1 MSNGGNTES
10 TTGDS
15 RAGWDFFVSYT
26 AADRP
31 WAEWISWQLEE
42 AGYRVLVQ
50 AWDFVAGTNWQI
62 RMQQGVQRAQRTVAV
77 LSDAYLTSVYGQTE
91 WQAAHAA
98 DPHGFGRKLLPV
110 RVEDCLRPGLLGAV
124 VSIDLFNHDAHQ
136 AGRYLLDH
144 VRHALTGRAKPTSP
158 PGFPVHRPN
167 APTREPAFPTTDPEP
182 ADTTL
187 APDDRQSLEDLLAQ
201 QRRTLGHDATRTLAT
216 AHLLGLALVNLGN
229 HTAARALLDDT
240 LTRRRATL
248 GHDHTDTLRTAHL
261 LGWTLDRLGDHTAA
275 RTLLDDTLTRRRA
288 TLGHNH
294 PSTLATAKLLGWT
307 LGNLGD
313 HTAARALLD
322 DTLTRRRATLGHDH
336 PSTLETAHRLG
347 WTLDKLGD
355 HTAARTLLDDTLT
368 RQRHTLGH
376 DHASALAT
384 AKLLEWTLDK
394 RGKRHSRRQRSTR
407 WQRAPD
413 AG

>member
-1 MSNGGNTES
+1 M
-10 TTGDS
+10 TGRDDADDTAS
-15 RAGWDFFVSYT
+15 SDPSWDFFVSYT

-136 AGRYLLDH
+136 AGRHLLDH
-144 VRHALTGRAKPTSP
+144 VRHALAGRAKPTSP

-201 QRRTLGHDATRTLAT
+201 QRRTLGHD
-216 AHLLGLALVNLGN
+216 
-229 HTAARALLDDT
+229 
-240 LTRRRATL
+240 
-248 GHDHTDTLRTAHL
+248 
-261 LGWTLDRLGDHTAA
+261 
-275 RTLLDDTLTRRRA
+275 
-288 TLGHNH
+288 H
-294 PSTLATAKLLGWT
+294 PST
-307 LGNLGD
+307 
-313 HTAARALLD
+313 
-322 DTLTRRRATLGHDH
+322 
-336 PSTLETAHRLG
+336 
-347 WTLDKLGD
+347 
-355 HTAARTLLDDTLT
+355 
-368 RQRHTLGH
+368 
-376 DHASALAT
+376 LAT

-394 RGKRHSRRQRSTR
+394 RGKRHSRRQRSTT